1 MEREEGRKTR
11 EEKRKEEKEEG
22 TERGILRSSNQRER
36 SEEN

>member
-11 EEKRKEEKEEG
+11 EEKRKEEKG